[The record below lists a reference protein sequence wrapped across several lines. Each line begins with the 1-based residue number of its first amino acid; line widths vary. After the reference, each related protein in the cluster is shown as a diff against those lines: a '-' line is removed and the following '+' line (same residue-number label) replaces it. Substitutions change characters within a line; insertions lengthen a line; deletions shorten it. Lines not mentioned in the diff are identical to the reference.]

1 MLHAFWDRNK
11 LRVRM
16 RCFYSNSSASGSLNP
31 NDIAEVNTTFIL
43 LRCVLF
49 FFSLRFSVPKNTMEI
64 MKMSVQ
70 FTYWHVLFNV
80 KSGMFSTS
88 WHAVKVYGNIIVAE
102 LKIQKTTTFGLS
114 TGSF

>member
-1 MLHAFWDRNK
+1 
-11 LRVRM
+11 
-16 RCFYSNSSASGSLNP
+16 
-31 NDIAEVNTTFIL
+31 
-43 LRCVLF
+43 
-49 FFSLRFSVPKNTMEI
+49 MEI